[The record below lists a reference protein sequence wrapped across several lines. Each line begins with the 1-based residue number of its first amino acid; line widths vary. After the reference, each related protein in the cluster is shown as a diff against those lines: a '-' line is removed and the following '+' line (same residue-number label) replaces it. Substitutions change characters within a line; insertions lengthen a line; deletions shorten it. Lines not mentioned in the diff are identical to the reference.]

1 MYAIR
6 DDHINWVK
14 SASEKDKTFF
24 VFFICSSHIV
34 YIYKNNIHLYEK

>member
-14 SASEKDKTFF
+14 SVSEKDKTF
-24 VFFICSSHIV
+24 FFICSSHIV
-34 YIYKNNIHLYEK
+34 YIHKNNIHLYEK

>member
-24 VFFICSSHIV
+24 SICSSHIV
-34 YIYKNNIHLYEK
+34 YIYKKTYIYMKSRN